1 MTDATHSPLIT
12 LRIPGDWSHPGEL
25 VERLPR
31 GFRLTPEALVLPS
44 GAKIDFVPMPPDD
57 EFGRIFASSCRRPA
71 TEDERAVVDRYTV
84 NVGLTGPGG
93 SLESA
98 LTMMQAGAAIVRAG
112 GAGVFIDN
120 CGLAFG
126 GKDWLELTD
135 DGGPEAVSF
144 AIAAI
149 VRGRD
154 EVYTMGMQVLGFPN
168 LLMRACD
175 VDDRAETVIEIIR
188 YLCGGGEPIDVGHV
202 LADDQGRPRFQ
213 VVAKTE
219 DDFEIQSPMHNAFGV
234 LKIVSA
240 RASRKTTE
248 LSAGELR
255 GTAIEKFAGPCRHR
269 GAELRKTGM
278 HSMPYK
284 NAYACRS

>member
-1 MTDATHSPLIT
+1 MNHATHSPLIT

-25 VERLPR
+25 VERLPG

-44 GAKIDFVPMPPDD
+44 GAKIDFVPMPPDE
-57 EFGRIFASSCRRPA
+57 EFGRIFASSCRRPPTDA
-71 TEDERAVVDRYTV
+71 ERAVVDRYTV

-93 SLESA
+93 SMESA

-126 GKDWLELTD
+126 GNDWLELAD

-144 AIAAI
+144 AFAAI
-149 VRGRD
+149 VRGQD

-175 VDDRAETVIEIIR
+175 IDDRAETVIEIIR
-188 YLCGGGEPIDVGHV
+188 YLCCGGKPMDVGHV

-213 VVAKTE
+213 VIAKTE
-219 DDFEIQSPMHNAFGV
+219 DDFETESPMHNAFGL

-240 RASRKTTE
+240 ESIAKD
-248 LSAGELR
+248 
-255 GTAIEKFAGPCRHR
+255 
-269 GAELRKTGM
+269 
-278 HSMPYK
+278 
-284 NAYACRS
+284 N